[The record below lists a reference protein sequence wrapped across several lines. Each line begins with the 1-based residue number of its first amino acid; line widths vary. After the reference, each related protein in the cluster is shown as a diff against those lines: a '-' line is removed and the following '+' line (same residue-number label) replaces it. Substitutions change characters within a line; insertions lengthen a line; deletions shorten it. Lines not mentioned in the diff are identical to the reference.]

1 MNQHVAACAHFTC
14 RRRHWAALAAIAISL
29 LTVTGTVRGAPVT
42 TVSVATGLNRPVYAC
57 SPPGDTSRLFIVE
70 KRGVIKI
77 LDLGSGTVLPTPF
90 LDIDTLVVNPTSGQ
104 DERGL
109 LGLAF
114 HPNYANNGNLY
125 VNYIDTSSAPGDTV
139 VARYRVQGDP
149 MTSNV
154 ANPASAL
161 ILLTV
166 DQPESNHNGG
176 CMQFG
181 PDGMLYIG
189 LGDGGGFNDQHGTI
203 GNGQNTST
211 LLGKLLRL
219 NVDIPSPYV
228 PADNPFVGAGPPLDE
243 IWALG
248 LRNPWRFSF
257 DALTDDFYLADVGQN
272 TWEEVNY
279 IPAGSGG
286 GQNYGWRCME
296 GNACFI
302 SPSGPDCVCNGQN
315 LTYPIHVYNHS
326 NSRCSITGGYVYRG
340 SVIPGENGNYFYGDF
355 CTGEI
360 WSFRVVNGA
369 ATGNTLRLTHSA
381 LTSFGQG
388 GDGELYVVT
397 GTSTA
402 GGVVRRIVPLH
413 NNPADINADGSI
425 DQADADLL
433 TQALLGVD
441 LGDPALM
448 NRADVNGDG
457 THDGEDI
464 QAWLDAM

>member
-1 MNQHVAACAHFTC
+1 MFLAGASCLLVA
-14 RRRHWAALAAIAISL
+14 
-29 LTVTGTVRGAPVT
+29 VGTVRGAPVT
-42 TVSVATGLNRPVYAC
+42 TVTVASGLNRPVYVCA
-57 SPPGDTSRLFIVE
+57 PPGDTSRLFIVE

-77 LDLGSGTVLPTPF
+77 LDLTTGTVLATPF
-90 LDIDTLVVNPTSGQ
+90 LDIDALVVNPTSGQ

-114 HPNYANNGNLY
+114 HPDYTNNGNFY
-125 VNYIDTSSAPGDTV
+125 VNYIDTSSSPGDTV
-139 VARYRVQGDP
+139 VARYRVMGDP
-149 MTSNV
+149 ATSNV

-181 PDGMLYIG
+181 SDGMLYIG
-189 LGDGGGFNDQHGTI
+189 LGDGGGANDQHGTI

-257 DALTDDFYLADVGQN
+257 DSLTDDLYLADVGQN
-272 TWEEVNY
+272 IWEEVNY
-279 IPAGSGG
+279 IPAGAGG

-326 NSRCSITGGYVYRG
+326 NNRCSITGGYVYRG
-340 SVIPGENGNYFYGDF
+340 AVIPGEYGNYFYGDF

-369 ATGNTLRLTHSA
+369 ATGNSLRLTHAA
-381 LTSFGQG
+381 LTSFGEG

-397 GTSTA
+397 GITTSN
-402 GGVVRRIVPLH
+402 GVVRRIVPLH
-413 NNPADINADGSI
+413 NHPADINADGSI

-433 TQALLGVD
+433 TQALLGFD

-448 NRADVNGDG
+448 NRSDVNSDG
-457 THDGEDI
+457 EHDGLDI